1 MSESNRPMNDMDPEP
16 DDSIDADDE
25 PNEGTDVD
33 GDLNENAELRAR
45 VETLE
50 AENERLRALT
60 SAMYRR
66 RYRHTSIG
74 LAVIG
79 TVALLGAA
87 VVPSIR
93 SVLVALGATGFF
105 AALFTYYITPEQ
117 FVTAS
122 VGERIYRTLAD
133 NEASLV
139 DDLQLQGTPRVVPAT
154 GSAAPARLFVPID
167 DETRTP
173 SDDLLEPFRVNSEPG
188 LILQPTGAS
197 LYEILDASIET
208 DGADPVLI
216 TNTVGEALTAQ
227 FELIESFESDIEPE
241 RATLAVEESVY
252 GPVDRFDHP
261 VSSLLATTLAVE
273 LSTPVTVTVEESDDR
288 GEWFITCRWDADRDT
303 EPSA

>member
-1 MSESNRPMNDMDPEP
+1 MSESNRPTNDMDAEP
-16 DDSIDADDE
+16 NDPINADDE
-25 PNEGTDVD
+25 PNQGTDVD
-33 GDLNENAELRAR
+33 GDLTDNAELRAR

-50 AENERLRALT
+50 AETERLRALT
-60 SAMYRR
+60 SALYRR
-66 RYRHTSIG
+66 RYRHTAIG

-79 TVALLGAA
+79 TVALVGAA

-105 AALFTYYITPEQ
+105 AALFTYYITPER
-117 FVTAS
+117 FVAAS

-133 NEASLV
+133 NEAALV

-173 SDDLLEPFRVNSEPG
+173 SDDLLEPFRIDSEPG

-197 LYEILDASIET
+197 LYEILDSSIET
-208 DGADPVLI
+208 DGADPALI

-261 VSSLLATTLAVE
+261 VASLLATTLAVE

-288 GEWFITCRWDADRDT
+288 GEWLITCRWDADRDAET
-303 EPSA
+303 SR